1 MKCAMKHLVCALCLW
16 GSYLAGAQPYVPE
29 GYTELAR
36 SDEEFT
42 SAKLVPAQDGEQY
55 GVALLFEGSNDLHYY
70 ADAKSAPLAGM
81 ELTVK
86 AEAEGLTF
94 GEPRLPQSS
103 IFQDPALG
111 KPINVFVGQF
121 QVFIPL
127 TTVPGSNQTYPV
139 TVTIDG
145 LTCTST
151 ACLPPFTQTLTLDLT
166 PAAADWVS
174 VETSAPQ
181 AAGTSKSA
189 ASAKPIIWG
198 NVIRYLFLALIAGI
212 LINAMPCVLPVIPII
227 IMRLVEQSRQST
239 SQRLLSGVSFCLG
252 IILFFAG
259 FAAVA
264 AVINVTTGSAI
275 SLNSMFRDPN
285 LAIGLFLLIVLFA
298 LVMLDFLPL
307 LLPSAVSGHQ
317 TRGSGAGAALGTGF
331 FAAILSIPC
340 TGALLGSVLVWA
352 QTQPIWVS
360 SLCILLMG
368 VGMALPYALIIANP
382 ALLNRLPKPGAWM
395 EHFKKTCGFLLL
407 FIAVKLSLAA
417 LPKERLIN
425 VLLYGVVFSFC
436 VWVWGTWVTFST
448 PARKKWGVRLGM
460 LVLAVVAGLWL
471 LPSHT
476 ALVPWQSYDA
486 LAIKQA
492 ADKDQ
497 PVLIKFTADWCSN
510 CKVLDRRVYQS
521 KDVADLIEAKGVLPI
536 MADTTS
542 KNFPATLDLSAVYG
556 EAGNVPV
563 TILLLPGQ
571 APVKLGG
578 IFQKQTLTDILS
590 ALPTVKT
597 KTR

>member
-1 MKCAMKHLVCALCLW
+1 M
-16 GSYLAGAQPYVPE
+16 
-29 GYTELAR
+29 
-36 SDEEFT
+36 
-42 SAKLVPAQDGEQY
+42 
-55 GVALLFEGSNDLHYY
+55 
-70 ADAKSAPLAGM
+70 
-81 ELTVK
+81 
-86 AEAEGLTF
+86 
-94 GEPRLPQSS
+94 
-103 IFQDPALG
+103 
-111 KPINVFVGQF
+111 
-121 QVFIPL
+121 
-127 TTVPGSNQTYPV
+127 
-139 TVTIDG
+139 
-145 LTCTST
+145 
-151 ACLPPFTQTLTLDLT
+151 PFTNTLTLDLT
-166 PAAADWVS
+166 PDTANWVS
-174 VETSAPQ
+174 IETSAPQ
-181 AAGTSKSA
+181 SAETPKST
-189 ASAKPIIWG
+189 ASAPPIIWA
-198 NVIRYLFLALIAGI
+198 NVIRYLFLALVAGI

-239 SQRLLSGVSFCLG
+239 SQRLLAGLSFCLG

-259 FAAVA
+259 FAMVA
-264 AVINVTTGSAI
+264 AIINVTTGSAVN
-275 SLNSMFRDPN
+275 LNSMFRNPN

-298 LVMLDFLPL
+298 LIMLDLLPL

-317 TRGSGAGAALGTGF
+317 TQGSGVGAALGTGF

-352 QTQPIWVS
+352 QTQPIWIS

-368 VGMALPYALIIANP
+368 VGMALPYALVISNP

-460 LVLAVVAGLWL
+460 LVLAVVAGFWL
-471 LPSHT
+471 LPSQV

-492 ADKDQ
+492 VDKDQ

-510 CKVLDRRVYQS
+510 CKVLERRVYQS
-521 KDVADLIEAKGVLPI
+521 KDVADLIEAKGILPI
-536 MADTTS
+536 KADTTT
-542 KNFPATLDLSAVYG
+542 KDLPATVDLSAVYG
-556 EAGNVPV
+556 EAGNIPV

-571 APVKLGG
+571 EPVKLGG
-578 IFQKQTLTDILS
+578 IFQKQTLTKILS
-590 ALPTVKT
+590 GLPTVKT